1 MTSNAFG
8 RVDSENNVFV
18 IEAGVERLVGQY
30 PNVSEADALAYF
42 VRKFQDLEAQV
53 RILEQR
59 LASGVTD
66 AKSLKAAY
74 DHLLVELKE
83 PKAVGNLV
91 SLRERLAKTE
101 PAIKNAAEKISVERE
116 EVTAA
121 ALVSREEIAAK
132 AEALVAKLDNIN
144 WKKSAEQ
151 MTALFEQWQQ
161 LQKEGPKLPKAK
173 TDPIWKRFSQARAKF
188 ESGRRAYFA
197 TLDSKFKEAKS
208 AKSKLVEAAE
218 ALVTKGGD
226 SALSYRKL
234 QDDWK
239 LAPRAGKA
247 EDALWARFRAA
258 GDAIF
263 AAKKEKDSEQAVEHS
278 ENLKHK
284 LELLKEADKIDTKNL
299 EAAKK
304 AMSDIQ
310 ARWVKIG
317 HVPKDKV
324 REVED
329 KLRKAEKAISE
340 AQADAWKRSDP
351 TAKARSSSLVI
362 QLEAAIADLE
372 AELKA
377 APAAKKKDI
386 QASIDARKSWLDAA
400 IKAVD

>member
-42 VRKFQDLEAQV
+42 VRKYQDLEAQV

-59 LASGVTD
+59 LAAGVTD
-66 AKSLKAAY
+66 SKSLKATY
-74 DHLLVELKE
+74 DHLVVELQE

-91 SLRERLAKTE
+91 ALRERLAKTE
-101 PAIKNAAEKISVERE
+101 PAISQAAEKISAERE
-116 EVTAA
+116 EAMGA
-121 ALVSREEIAAK
+121 ALAAKEAIAAQ
-132 AEALVAKLDNIN
+132 AEALVSKLDNIN

-151 MTALFEQWQQ
+151 MNALFEQWQQ
-161 LQKEGPKLPKAK
+161 LQKDGPKLPKAK

-208 AKSKLVEAAE
+208 AKSKLVDEAE
-218 ALVTKGGD
+218 ALVAKGGD
-226 SALSYRKL
+226 AALSYRKL
-234 QDDWK
+234 QDEWK

-263 AAKKEKDSEQAVEHS
+263 AAKKEKDSELAVEHS
-278 ENLKHK
+278 ENLKLK
-284 LELLKEADKIDTKNL
+284 LELIKEAEKIDVKDL
-299 EAAKK
+299 ESAKK
-304 AMSDIQ
+304 AISDIQ

-329 KLRKAEKAISE
+329 KLRKVEKTISD

-351 TAKARSSSLVI
+351 AAKARSSSLVV
-362 QLEAAIADLE
+362 QLEAAIAELE
-372 AELKA
+372 AELKT

>member
-18 IEAGVERLVGQY
+18 IDAGVERLVGQY

-42 VRKFQDLEAQV
+42 VRKYQDLEAQV

-66 AKSLKAAY
+66 AKSLKSAY
-74 DHLLVELKE
+74 DHLVTELKE
-83 PKAVGNLV
+83 PKAVGNLA

-101 PAIKNAAEKISVERE
+101 DSISKAAEKISAERE
-116 EVTAA
+116 ENMVA
-121 ALVSREEIAAK
+121 ALAQREEIAAK

-151 MTALFEQWQQ
+151 MNSLFEQWQQ

-218 ALVTKGGD
+218 ALVAKGGD
-226 SALSYRKL
+226 AALSYRKL
-234 QDDWK
+234 QDEWK

-263 AAKKEKDSEQAVEHS
+263 AAKKEKDSELAVEHA
-278 ENLKHK
+278 ENLKLK
-284 LELLKEADKIDTKNL
+284 LELIKEAEKIDVKDL

-329 KLRKAEKAISE
+329 KLRKVERTISE

-351 TAKARSSSLVI
+351 AAKARSSSLVI
-362 QLEAAIADLE
+362 QLEAAIAELE
-372 AELKA
+372 AELA
-377 APAAKKKDI
+377 SAPAAKKKEI
-386 QASIDARKSWLDAA
+386 QASIDARKSWLEAA

>member
-8 RVDSENNVFV
+8 RVDSENNVYV
-18 IEAGVERLVGQY
+18 IEAGVEILVGQY

-42 VRKFQDLEAQV
+42 VRKYQDLEAQV

-74 DHLLVELKE
+74 DHLVEELKE

-101 PAIKNAAEKISVERE
+101 PAISSAAEKISAERE
-116 EVTAA
+116 EATTAA
-121 ALVSREEIAAK
+121 LSAKEEIASK
-132 AEALVAKLDNIN
+132 AEAIVAKLDNIN

-161 LQKEGPKLPKAK
+161 LQKDGPKLPKAK

-197 TLDSKFKEAKS
+197 SLDSKFKEAKS

-218 ALVTKGGD
+218 ALVAKGGD
-226 SALSYRKL
+226 AALSYRKL
-234 QDDWK
+234 QDEWK

-263 AAKKEKDSEQAVEHS
+263 AAKKEKDSELAVEHS
-278 ENLKHK
+278 ANLKLK
-284 LELLKEADKIDTKNL
+284 LELVKEAEKIDVSNL
-299 EAAKK
+299 EVAKK

-310 ARWVKIG
+310 SRWVKIG

-324 REVED
+324 REIED
-329 KLRKAEKAISE
+329 KLRKVEKSISD

-351 TAKARSSSLVI
+351 AAKARSSSLVQ

-377 APAAKKKDI
+377 APATKKKDI

>member
-66 AKSLKAAY
+66 AKSLKSAY

-101 PAIKNAAEKISVERE
+101 PAITKAAEKISAERE
-116 EVTAA
+116 EFTAA
-121 ALVSREEIAAK
+121 ALESREEIAVK

-218 ALVTKGGD
+218 ALVAKGGEA
-226 SALSYRKL
+226 ALGYRKL
-234 QDDWK
+234 QDEWK

-278 ENLKHK
+278 ENLKQK
-284 LELLKEADKIDTKNL
+284 LELLKEADKIDIKDL
-299 EAAKK
+299 ESAKK

-329 KLRKAEKAISE
+329 KLRKVEKAISE

-351 TAKARSSSLVI
+351 AAKARSSSLVI

>member
-42 VRKFQDLEAQV
+42 VRKYQDLEAQV

-74 DHLLVELKE
+74 DRLVVELAE
-83 PKAVGNLV
+83 PKAVGNLA

-101 PAIKNAAEKISVERE
+101 ASISKAAEQISAERE
-116 EVTAA
+116 EAMVGALAA
-121 ALVSREEIAAK
+121 REEIAAK
-132 AEALVAKLDNIN
+132 AEALVAKLDNVN

-161 LQKEGPKLPKAK
+161 LQKDGPKLPKAK

-218 ALVTKGGD
+218 ALVAQGGD
-226 SALSYRKL
+226 AAASYRKL

-263 AAKKEKDSEQAVEHS
+263 AAKKEKDSELAVEHTA
-278 ENLKHK
+278 NLKLK
-284 LELLKEADKIDTKNL
+284 LELIKEAEKIDIKDL

-324 REVED
+324 REIED
-329 KLRKAEKAISE
+329 KLRKVEKAIAD

-351 TAKARSSSLVI
+351 AAKARSNSLVV

-372 AELKA
+372 ADLAA
-377 APAAKKKDI
+377 APAGKKKDI
-386 QASIDARKSWLDAA
+386 QASIDARKSWLEAA